1 MLRINLLGAP
11 AIDVAGAPLAVDTR
25 KATAL
30 AAYLAVEGGAHS
42 RDSLACLFWPDY
54 EQERSRA
61 ALRRTLSTLRTAV
74 GGETLVVDRD
84 AVSLDRSRLEL
95 DIDEFRRCAADP
107 DAASLESAVA
117 LHRGPF
123 MAGFSIRD
131 SAPFD
136 DWQSFNSST
145 LARELG
151 AVLDRAADACAAR
164 DDWPRAIE
172 HARRRLALDEL
183 HEPAHRRLMQ
193 FYAASGERSAAFDQ
207 YRDCVRVLHREL
219 GVTPLDTTTAL
230 YRAIREGSIAEP
242 VETRPAP
249 ALPEHTGHP
258 FVGRAPEWRQVLDAY
273 AAVGPDGHLVV
284 VEGEIGIGKT
294 RLGEEL
300 VGWARDQG
308 AVAVATRCFE
318 DERGLAFGSVLDLL
332 RAALREGD
340 AGDVEAGSAAEAA
353 RLLPELGTPPT
364 RSLDDPGAHARFVEG
379 VVQTLLAAA
388 RGEQPAVVMVDDVH
402 WADASSLEVFAY
414 LARRLRGRPFL
425 LVVTWRTEE
434 TPAAHPARRLLSEAA
449 RDGLGTSIRLGR
461 FDRVQVGELVDA
473 AGLSPELV
481 DPLFAETR
489 GLPFFV
495 VEYLDSLGEDATDWP
510 LPAGVR
516 DVLETRLASTS
527 EVAGQ
532 VVAAAAVLGRP
543 FEPELVRDVSGRSDE
558 ETVSAIEELSARGIL
573 ADLDTGVHEFRH
585 EQMRKVA
592 YERTSLGRRRL
603 LHRRAADALS
613 PRRTRNDRCGRRR
626 AALPPRR
633 PGGRSGRLVPAG
645 GRAGA
650 RPLRERRGAR
660 VLPRGARARAA
671 DGRSAARGDRRPAH
685 PGGRLRRRPAE
696 LRGGSC
702 RGIRGGDRRDRAP
715 DRPRPRQTRR
725 MGTSGRLVHR
735 SARSAARHR
744 RRTEGEDRR
753 RPEPHGPPPRP
764 RRPALVLAQEAL
776 ALATAAGDRRAR
788 AQAHNLLGI
797 LAADGGRRAEARKH
811 LEESLALA
819 GPDDPAARAAAL
831 NNLALL
837 HRADGELTRALEL
850 TEEALVL
857 AATVGDRHREAAL
870 LNNAADLL
878 HAAGRHD
885 EAMERLKSAVAIF
898 AEIGEEGAMEP
909 EIWKLVDW

>member
-84 AVSLDRSRLEL
+84 AVSLDRSGLEL

-219 GVTPLDTTTAL
+219 GVAPLDTTTAL

-300 VGWARDQG
+300 VGWARDRG

-340 AGDVEAGSAAEAA
+340 TGEVEPGSAAEAA

-425 LVVTWRTEE
+425 LVVTWRSEE
-434 TPAAHPARRLLSEAA
+434 TPPAHPARRLLSEAT

-461 FDRVQVGELVDA
+461 FDRVQVGELVGA

-613 PRRTRNDRCGRRR
+613 LAARGTTGAGVVAQHFRLAGREAEAADWFQLAGEQARGLYANAEALAYFR
-626 AALPPRR
+626 EALALGPPTAGALHEAIGDLLTLAGDYAAALPSYEAAAAEASEAELAGIEHRI
-633 PGGRSGRLVPAG
+633 GLVHD
-645 GRAGA
+645 
-650 RPLRERRGAR
+650 RRGEWELAD
-660 VLPRGARARAA
+660 VSFTAALEALPDTAAALRARIVA
-671 DGRSAARGDRRPAH
+671 DQSLTAH
-685 PGGRLRRRPAE
+685 
-696 LRGGSC
+696 
-702 RGIRGGDRRDRAP
+702 RRDRD
-715 DRPRPRQTRR
+715 DR
-725 MGTSGRLVHR
+725 
-735 SARSAARHR
+735 
-744 RRTEGEDRR
+744 
-753 RPEPHGPPPRP
+753 
-764 RRPALVLAQEAL
+764 ALVLAQEAL

>member
-1 MLRINLLGAP
+1 
-11 AIDVAGAPLAVDTR
+11 
-25 KATAL
+25 
-30 AAYLAVEGGAHS
+30 
-42 RDSLACLFWPDY
+42 
-54 EQERSRA
+54 
-61 ALRRTLSTLRTAV
+61 
-74 GGETLVVDRD
+74 
-84 AVSLDRSRLEL
+84 
-95 DIDEFRRCAADP
+95 
-107 DAASLESAVA
+107 
-117 LHRGPF
+117 

-151 AVLDRAADACAAR
+151 AALDRAADACAAR

-193 FYAASGERSAAFDQ
+193 LYAASGERSAAIDQ

-219 GVTPLDTTTAL
+219 GVAPLDTTTAL
-230 YRAIREGSIAEP
+230 YRAIREGSVAEP
-242 VETRPAP
+242 ETRLPP
-249 ALPEHTGHP
+249 TLPEHAGHP
-258 FVGRAPEWRQVLDAY
+258 FVGRALEWRELLDAY

-284 VEGEIGIGKT
+284 IEGEIGIGKT

-300 VGWARDQG
+300 VGWGRAHG

-318 DERGLAFGSVLDLL
+318 DERGLAFGPVLDLL

-340 AGDVEAGSAAEAA
+340 AGGIDPGSAAEAA
-353 RLLPELGTPPT
+353 RLVPELGTPPT

-379 VVQTLLAAA
+379 LVQSLLGAAH
-388 RGEQPAVVMVDDVH
+388 GERPAVVLIDDVQ
-402 WADASSLEVFAY
+402 WADASSLEVFTY
-414 LARRLRGRPFL
+414 LARRLRGRPFI

-434 TPAAHPARRLLSEAA
+434 TPATHPARRLLSEAT
-449 RDGLGTSIRLGR
+449 RDGLGTSIKLGR

-473 AGLSPELV
+473 AGLSPDLV

-495 VEYLDSLGEDATDWP
+495 VEYLDSLGDDVADWP

-532 VVAAAAVLGRP
+532 VAAAAAVLGRP
-543 FEPELVRDVSGRSDE
+543 FEPELIRDVSGRSDE

-573 ADLDTGVHEFRH
+573 ADLDPGVHDFRH
-585 EQMRKVA
+585 EQTRKVA

-603 LHRRAADALS
+603 LHGRAADALAASGRGTTGAGLVAQHFRLAGREAEAADWFQLAGEQARDLYANGEALAYFREALALGS
-613 PRRTRNDRCGRRR
+613 PAAGALHEAIGDLLTLAGDYA
-626 AALPPRR
+626 AALPSYEAAAAEA
-633 PGGRSGRLVPAG
+633 SGAEIAGIEHRIGLVHD
-645 GRAGA
+645 
-650 RPLRERRGAR
+650 RRGEWELADGSFTAALAA
-660 VLPRGARARAA
+660 LPESATALRARIVA
-671 DGRSAARGDRRPAH
+671 DQSLTA
-685 PGGRLRRRPAE
+685 
-696 LRGGSC
+696 
-702 RGIRGGDRRDRAP
+702 
-715 DRPRPRQTRR
+715 
-725 MGTSGRLVHR
+725 
-735 SARSAARHR
+735 HR
-744 RRTEGEDRR
+744 RGRDDQ
-753 RPEPHGPPPRP
+753 
-764 RRPALVLAQEAL
+764 ALVLAQDAL
-776 ALATAAGDRRAR
+776 TLATAAGDRRAR

-797 LAADGGRRAEARKH
+797 LAADDDRRAEAREH

-837 HRADGELTRALEL
+837 HRADGDLTGALEL

-857 AATVGDRHREAAL
+857 AVTVGDRHREAAL

-885 EAMERLKSAVAIF
+885 EAMQRLKSAVAIF